1 MYRLFYVSTAEPGTT
16 GAVADA
22 IARDAMARNEQ
33 MGVTGALAFN
43 GVNFAQII
51 EGEERVVGSLMNAI
65 KADPRHTGVIVV
77 DQKPVCQRAYCN
89 WSMKRIEDN
98 SFEEFLACMVG

>member
-16 GAVADA
+16 DQVADA
-22 IARDAMARNEQ
+22 IARDAMARNER

-51 EGEERVVGSLMNAI
+51 EGEERVVGTLMNAI
-65 KADPRHTGVIVV
+65 KADCRHTGVIVV
-77 DQKPVCQRAYCN
+77 DQKPVESRAYTD
-89 WSMKRIEDN
+89 WSMKRIDGM
-98 SFEEFLACMVG
+98 SFEEFMTCMVD